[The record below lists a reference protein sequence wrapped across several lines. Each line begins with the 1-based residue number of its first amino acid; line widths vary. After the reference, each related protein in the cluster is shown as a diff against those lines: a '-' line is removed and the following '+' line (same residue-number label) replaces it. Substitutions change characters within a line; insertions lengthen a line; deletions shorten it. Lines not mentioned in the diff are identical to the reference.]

1 LAKASIE
8 SFGDQD
14 ALEQEA
20 LPEHDEI
27 SSAADISLGRL
38 HSLMPIIGLAS
49 LIPIIVVLIYI
60 AQTGRNVP
68 FWDDWAHLVPIAMK
82 TQSGTLTPA
91 DIFDQNV
98 DHRVAFASLLTAI
111 LTATTDWNIRV
122 NVLANVFIAVINFAL
137 LVSMFRRQQGAIWL
151 LLALPFAALVFSIRQ
166 RTNWVWQMETCWHFT
181 LMFLLLM
188 LWTLQ
193 KFSRSGRTLV
203 LAAVFTVCMTFSTL
217 HGLLG
222 WPLLFVTAWML
233 GYRKPRYLAFMLVAG
248 MVCVGLYFTNFD
260 FAVIGADDTGNAA
273 GLMTD
278 PVRLV
283 HYTVTFLGGAFVVHE
298 DEFVLLSTVFGIVGL
313 GLLLLNA
320 GYLLRQTRSFSTIAI
335 WLALAAFSVGSG
347 LLTALGRGRIFP
359 EAIPRQP
366 LLDRYVTA
374 SSWLW
379 VGLFALIALT
389 LYHVFRSENRSRWQQ
404 ALVVVNVAPVLVWSL
419 MYIVAN
425 GWAFQLHP
433 LMTATQENC
442 VMNFPIERNVRCLA
456 RIYTN
461 HIPQSDVVA
470 GIDWMANE
478 RVGTFAGQQQ
488 PFERIIN
495 LYNVD
500 RGSLGEQVETGF
512 RYQVITNTYW
522 VTALLLT
529 APALYGF
536 EVQLPQTDSAIVLH
550 TGIYIDRT
558 TLDEATAAQQDGVLF
573 EIRVRTDDGISHPI
587 YEQVIDPTVDI
598 LPDLIALDLSE
609 YAGQNVRIIFE
620 SNPRENAIYDKAL
633 WLDPLITIGAD
644 PNVEFFAGF

>member
-1 LAKASIE
+1 MAKASIE
-8 SFGDQD
+8 SFGEQD
-14 ALEQEA
+14 ALEREA
-20 LPEHDEI
+20 LPEQAEI

-233 GYRKPRYLAFMLVAG
+233 GYRKPRYMAFMLVAG
-248 MVCVGLYFTNFD
+248 IVCVGLYFTNFD

-298 DEFVLLSTVFGIVGL
+298 DEFVVLSTVFGIVGL

-433 LMTATQENC
+433 LMTVTQENC
-442 VMNFPIERNVRCLA
+442 VMKFPIERNVRCLA

-470 GIDWMANE
+470 GIDWMAYE
-478 RVGTFAGQQQ
+478 RTGSFAGQQQ

-500 RGSLGEQVETGF
+500 RGSL
-512 RYQVITNTYW
+512 
-522 VTALLLT
+522 
-529 APALYGF
+529 
-536 EVQLPQTDSAIVLH
+536 
-550 TGIYIDRT
+550 
-558 TLDEATAAQQDGVLF
+558 
-573 EIRVRTDDGISHPI
+573 
-587 YEQVIDPTVDI
+587 
-598 LPDLIALDLSE
+598 
-609 YAGQNVRIIFE
+609 
-620 SNPRENAIYDKAL
+620 
-633 WLDPLITIGAD
+633 
-644 PNVEFFAGF
+644 